1 MTTRPELLEM
11 LKELNIV
18 KETEGLEHEEKI
30 EMLKKAIDKFYNKR
44 YNIGINNMSETL
56 RKFMLTEYD
65 YKIED
70 QEGKEYDYNLKEII

>member
-1 MTTRPELLEM
+1 MTTRPELVEM

-30 EMLKKAIDKFYNKR
+30 EVLKKTIDKFYNKR

-56 RKFMLTEYD
+56 RKFMVTEYD

-70 QEGKEYDYNLKEII
+70 QEGNEYDYTLKEK

>member
-1 MTTRPELLEM
+1 MTTRPELVEM
-11 LKELNIV
+11 LKEFKIV
-18 KETEGLEHEEKI
+18 DETEGLSYEEKV
-30 EMLKKAIDKFYNKR
+30 EVLKKTIDKFYNKR

-70 QEGKEYDYNLKEII
+70 QEGKEYDYTLKEK

>member
-1 MTTRPELLEM
+1 MTTRPELVEM
-11 LKELNIV
+11 LKEFKIV
-18 KETEGLEHEEKI
+18 DETEGLEHEEKI

-70 QEGKEYDYNLKEII
+70 QEGNEYDYTLKEK